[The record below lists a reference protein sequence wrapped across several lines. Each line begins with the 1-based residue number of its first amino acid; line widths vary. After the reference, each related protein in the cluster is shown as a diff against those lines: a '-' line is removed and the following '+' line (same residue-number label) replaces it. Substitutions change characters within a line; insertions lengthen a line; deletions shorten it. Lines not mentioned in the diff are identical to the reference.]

1 MANRHKY
8 HELFLPMMLSSCFII
23 GIAAF
28 PISTTLSQRIQSHR
42 PFTHLGFRMPPCTSS
57 FSRHRQGSSFYA
69 SVTALPAASAWLFTP
84 DRTTTILANTV
95 TSHTSAALDAATT
108 YAADAA
114 SIAVPTITHTI
125 YKAPFLSLAISF
137 FLGGLFFGTVAAF
150 VAAIYAFGKENMRRV
165 REVGAILWRR
175 NWSVIKLTLL
185 VTKDILL
192 GKEKLS
198 GFKNR
203 FPAAIRTLKDG
214 WIEVRRVF
222 TESVDAIKKETQ
234 MYSAAVGLPGL
245 IPIQYIFDRITP
257 LTLTAPI
264 ESALQDA
271 LAETARENDQIRKI
285 TLKKFN
291 MGEEPPR
298 ILEARLFDLGKSD
311 MAFDL
316 EIEWKSHA
324 RVDLEMKVTSLGA
337 KIPVTIQNFR
347 FDGPLRLIVVG
358 LMTKE
363 PGYEALLISLPRPPK
378 IGFDLKVAGGL
389 ITQIP
394 WLRNE
399 MAKMLDDA
407 VAKEVLWPRRA
418 VVSAPTPLK
427 SKPLLNPTQLMN
439 LMSDDPLL
447 RREKALMA
455 SIPDDFRSNFEA
467 SSKEDIPDFDI
478 RHVDGKDDK
487 VNGSDD
493 SDDIDGDG
501 TVGSIPR
508 WQFWRHR
515 NSGATA
521 AVTAGTVQLMAQSL
535 KQESMQHATR
545 HVTIVKGVEEEKN
558 IAQRV
563 LGNLFIPRSLVSYA
577 SKEMG

>member
-1 MANRHKY
+1 M
-8 HELFLPMMLSSCFII
+8 
-23 GIAAF
+23 
-28 PISTTLSQRIQSHR
+28 
-42 PFTHLGFRMPPCTSS
+42 
-57 FSRHRQGSSFYA
+57 
-69 SVTALPAASAWLFTP
+69 
-84 DRTTTILANTV
+84 
-95 TSHTSAALDAATT
+95 
-108 YAADAA
+108 
-114 SIAVPTITHTI
+114 
-125 YKAPFLSLAISF
+125 
-137 FLGGLFFGTVAAF
+137 
-150 VAAIYAFGKENMRRV
+150 
-165 REVGAILWRR
+165 
-175 NWSVIKLTLL
+175 
-185 VTKDILL
+185 
-192 GKEKLS
+192 
-198 GFKNR
+198 
-203 FPAAIRTLKDG
+203 
-214 WIEVRRVF
+214 
-222 TESVDAIKKETQ
+222 
-234 MYSAAVGLPGL
+234 
-245 IPIQYIFDRITP
+245 
-257 LTLTAPI
+257 
-264 ESALQDA
+264 QDA

-291 MGEEPPR
+291 MGEESPR

-347 FDGPLRLIVVG
+347 FEGPLRLIVVG

-427 SKPLLNPTQLMN
+427 SKPLLSQAQLMN

-478 RHVDGKDDK
+478 RHVDGKEDN

-501 TVGSIPR
+501 SVRSIPR
-508 WQFWRHR
+508 WQFWRRR
-515 NSGATA
+515 NSGAAA

-535 KQESMQHATR
+535 KQESMQNATR
-545 HVTIVKGVEEEKN
+545 HVTIIKGAEEEKN